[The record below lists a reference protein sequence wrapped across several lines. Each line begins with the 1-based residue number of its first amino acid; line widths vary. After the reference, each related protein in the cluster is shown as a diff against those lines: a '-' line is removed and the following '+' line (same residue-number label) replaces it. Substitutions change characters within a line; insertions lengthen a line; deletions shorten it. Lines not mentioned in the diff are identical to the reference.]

1 MNLKLLFILPL
12 FLTYHILNAQHNDN
26 VSKALKL
33 GDSLQFK
40 EAIKVL
46 KTEIKV
52 NPNNA
57 DAYYWAGRFSH
68 YLVYDSRPFENKGNE
83 WSKNEVLSN
92 FKKAVQLNPNLGDAY
107 YFIAVEY
114 SSRAREAIQNNNIQ
128 QAKKELIEARK
139 FGGFPNYILEYAR
152 SILRTCE
159 KNALLFSNQDPSINA
174 LMYVQLIE
182 GYRKDVSVICV
193 NLLERP
199 FYIKYMRDGIPNEI
213 TKIPL
218 SWNDNIVMNMY
229 NYFPWKPQNIS
240 IKISSKQKQLYKFSD
255 TSENFN
261 MIVKDKWEGTMWIG
275 TAAILNI
282 LENNKFER
290 PVYCAMP
297 YGDDMFEFTDY
308 LINEGFVSKFMPFKT
323 KGLEIEYNKSKIEAS
338 LLNPDFYKEFSDIK
352 MHSQS
357 RPNYFFVDNRRNLI
371 LNYIEFLLAHNN
383 KEGAKNTYNRMKTLM
398 PEKLSPL
405 SKELEERCN
414 KLISQF

>member
-1 MNLKLLFILPL
+1 MNSKFLFILS
-12 FLTYHILNAQHNDN
+12 FFICYNTLNAQQNEN
-26 VSKALKL
+26 ISKALKL

-83 WSKNEVLSN
+83 WSKNEVISN

-128 QAKKELIEARK
+128 QAKKELIQARK

-152 SILRTCE
+152 SILKTCE

-199 FYIKYMRDGIPNEI
+199 FYIKYMRDGIANEI

-383 KEGAKNTYNRMKTLM
+383 KEGAKNTYNKMKTLM